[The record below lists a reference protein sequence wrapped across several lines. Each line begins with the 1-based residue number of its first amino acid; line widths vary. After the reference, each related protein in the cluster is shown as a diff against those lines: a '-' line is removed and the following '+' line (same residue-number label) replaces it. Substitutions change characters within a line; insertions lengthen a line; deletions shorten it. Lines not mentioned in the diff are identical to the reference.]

1 MTYLVMLTD
10 RAHVEME
17 AAFSWWA
24 EHRSQAQAAQW
35 YNAFADAIESLAN
48 DPDRCPISR
57 ENNQFPYE
65 IRDLYFGIGRR
76 RTHRAV
82 FTIRKDL
89 VLVLAIRHLAQQD
102 LSPDDLA

>member
-1 MTYLVMLTD
+1 MSYTVVLTD
-10 RAHVEME
+10 RAHAELE
-17 AAFSWWA
+17 AAHSWCA
-24 EHRSQAQAAQW
+24 EHRSRAQAAQW
-35 YNAFADAIESLAN
+35 YNALADAIESLAN